1 MTERRVVLVTR
12 SMQVS
17 LFVSWFAILAVLL
30 WTWST
35 AATVASLNQ
44 AVHRI
49 NKTDLISCQFLNADA
64 TTRLKQNKST
74 RINQLRAESFFIR
87 DVDLFLALF
96 SRVKSSGPN
105 AAGIRTFTNYIR
117 SERDLVISIRDGSA
131 QNIVY
136 SQQLATLGRR
146 LANQLHC

>member
-1 MTERRVVLVTR
+1 MQISLV
-12 SMQVS
+12 
-17 LFVSWFAILAVLL
+17 VSWLAIFAALL
-30 WTWST
+30 WTWNT
-35 AATVASLNQ
+35 AATVSSLNQ

-64 TTRLKQNKST
+64 ATHLKQNQTT
-74 RINQLRAESFFIR
+74 RANQLKAETFFIR
-87 DVDLFLALF
+87 DADLFLGLF
-96 SRVKSSGPN
+96 ASVKSHSRN
-105 AAGIRTFTNYIR
+105 IRIFANYIR